1 MYFLFIFKVLQRER
15 WMSKAPEPQ
24 AIQKL
29 LHSRKTKNNSSNAS
43 VLTASSNNSASS
55 NASEGGGAKSIATAD
70 AKKSGKNAEKVLSKY
85 WDERA
90 RKERPRK
97 ELITGVLPNKYQP
110 EPVVKKIAFGGLFAF
125 CFDLNRKF
133 LNILHFNLL

>member
-1 MYFLFIFKVLQRER
+1 
-15 WMSKAPEPQ
+15 MSKAPEPQ

-55 NASEGGGAKSIATAD
+55 NVSEGSGAKSKETA
-70 AKKSGKNAEKVLSKY
+70 AGGKKSGNNAEKVLSKY
-85 WDERA
+85 WNERNK
-90 RKERPRK
+90 RERPRK

-110 EPVVKKIAFGGLFAF
+110 EPVVKKIAFGGLLLLFRSLSF
-125 CFDLNRKF
+125 CTSR
-133 LNILHFNLL
+133 IL